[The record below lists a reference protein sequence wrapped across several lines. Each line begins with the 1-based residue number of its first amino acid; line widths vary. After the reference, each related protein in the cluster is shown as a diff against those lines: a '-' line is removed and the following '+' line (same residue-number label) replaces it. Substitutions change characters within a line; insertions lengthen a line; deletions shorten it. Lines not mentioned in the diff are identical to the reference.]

1 MAAPNSAAKPM
12 ALAHTAIPVIQRER
26 LAQGLLVITVP
37 VLL

>member
-1 MAAPNSAAKPM
+1 MAAPSKAAKPT
-12 ALAHTAIPVIQRER
+12 APAQTAIPEIQRER